1 MVHQVVL
8 FIVNMIMLS
17 ITRVNLYKS
26 LHNINTCV
34 VKHLVV
40 SCMPKIRVFTIVMLI
55 IGLAIIAVGA
65 YYIYTSTSSSKV
77 VASPTQQGTQVPTTP
92 TLTSTLTSTETPSR
106 AGIPEALAEWKPPEK
121 IKAAWIYVG
130 PVGDFGWSYMH
141 DIGRRV
147 VAKLYSD
154 WLETTY
160 VESVSE
166 SQLSEVIDNL
176 VSQGYNVIFT
186 TSFEFMDKT
195 IEASKRYPNV
205 MFFHC
210 SGYKRRSNVGTY
222 FADLYQVYYLNGLIA
237 GALTKTGK
245 IGYVAAFTIPEVV
258 RHINAFAIGA
268 KEVGEQLGKN
278 ITVYVIQIGA
288 WYDPDKAKRA
298 AQTLVEQYDVDVIAY
313 TEDSTAI
320 IEYAQKL
327 YEETGKR
334 VYVFSHYSP
343 GYVYGPD
350 VVVSGQLVRWEV
362 IYADILAKI
371 KAGIY
376 TPYNLENVDY
386 WYLLNTGAVDLGC
399 HIYDNGTVMR
409 INPKFIPLLKEIKV
423 RDKLTGETLSV
434 YDLVMR
440 RYREMKESYILASLQ
455 GTAVTHAYENTVK
468 IPVNYGTKENPL
480 VKDYY
485 IAGIFDPFTG
495 PLTGYSIEPGRYGEK
510 VVVPEGVRLGHDDLW
525 SMQWFV
531 DWVVFLSKGG

>member
-1 MVHQVVL
+1 MVKIMFMEKGLSKLFTVIVL
-8 FIVNMIMLS
+8 VALIV
-17 ITRVNLYKS
+17 
-26 LHNINTCV
+26 
-34 VKHLVV
+34 
-40 SCMPKIRVFTIVMLI
+40 IV
-55 IGLAIIAVGA
+55 IAV
-65 YYIYTSTSSSKV
+65 YYGVVQTQIQQTRTSAPL
-77 VASPTQQGTQVPTTP
+77 ASPASTTP
-92 TLTSTLTSTETPSR
+92 TAFPATQPTTSKPEETMSPSPTPTPAST
-106 AGIPEALAEWKPPEK
+106 IPVAMAEWTPPEK

-147 VAKLYSD
+147 VERLFKD

-166 SQLSEVIDNL
+166 AQLSEVIDNL

-195 IEASKRYPNV
+195 IEAGKRYPNV

-210 SGYKRRSNVGTY
+210 SGYKRRANVGTY

-288 WYDPDKAKRA
+288 WYAPDKAKRA
-298 AQTLVEQYDVDVIAY
+298 AETLIERYGVDVIAF

-327 YEETGKR
+327 YEETGKQ

-371 KAGIY
+371 KAGVY

-399 HIYDNGTVMR
+399 HIYDNGTVML
-409 INPKFIPLLKEIKV
+409 INPKFKPVLEQIKV
-423 RDKLTGETLSV
+423 KDKLTGETVNV
-434 YDLVMR
+434 YELVMR
-440 RYREMKESYILASLQ
+440 RYREMKESFMLTSLQ
-455 GTAVTHAYENTVK
+455 ETATTHVYENIAK
-468 IPVNYGTKENPL
+468 IPINYGTKENPL
-480 VKDYY
+480 LKDYY
-485 IAGIFDPFTG
+485 IAGVFDPFTG
-495 PLTGYSIEPGRYGEK
+495 PLTGYSIEPGKYGEK
-510 VVVPEGVRLGHDDLW
+510 VTIPEGVRLSHDDLW

-531 DWVVFLSKGG
+531 DWVVFLSGGG